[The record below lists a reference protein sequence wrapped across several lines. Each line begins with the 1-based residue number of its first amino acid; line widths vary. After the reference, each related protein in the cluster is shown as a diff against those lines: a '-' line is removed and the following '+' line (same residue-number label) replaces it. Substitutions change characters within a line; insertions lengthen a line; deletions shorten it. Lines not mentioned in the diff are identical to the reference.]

1 MLDYDLFVA
10 LLAQEEDTNSS
21 FKELLLQHV
30 DLAHGAG
37 FDDSIGRNSSAGIFN
52 VSLMRWGCTWLGTAL
67 MLKLV
72 LPKMETGQQA
82 LLRIALQWVILIIYK
97 ISLT

>member
-1 MLDYDLFVA
+1 MPNYDLFAA

-52 VSLMRWGCTWLGTAL
+52 VSLIPRGCTWFRTAL
-67 MLKLV
+67 VLKLV
-72 LPKMETGQQA
+72 LPKMET
-82 LLRIALQWVILIIYK
+82 
-97 ISLT
+97 T